1 MGEGVGFYSLQQLAS
16 RNETA
21 RQKARVGIFPW
32 CEMTIRRMW
41 ARGEFPKP
49 IVWMNRNM
57 WKRGVIDAYDRF
69 IGQGMAAAE
78 AVVQAEAS
86 QALV

>member
-1 MGEGVGFYSLQQLAS
+1 MGFYSLQQLSS

-21 RQKARVGIFPW
+21 RQKARVGVFPW

-49 IVWMNRNM
+49 IVWMKRNM
-57 WKRGVIDAYDRF
+57 WRRGVIDAYSRL
-69 IGQGMAAAE
+69 IAQGVAAAE
-78 AVVQAEAS
+78 AAIQAEA
-86 QALV
+86 AVV